1 MHFPIHKIDKYDYFK
16 FNFKITFS
24 KGIVWEMVTIGFY
37 FYCNQGSMSVFC
49 WYFVFL
55 SFIDLCEM
63 LFLRFMIKFYCF
75 TK

>member
-37 FYCNQGSMSVFC
+37 FYCNQGSMSVFFSVGIL
-49 WYFVFL
+49 Y
-55 SFIDLCEM
+55 SFPL
-63 LFLRFMIKFYCF
+63 
-75 TK
+75 